1 MRVVDLNR
9 FGWESIE
16 PKLPKLDGGKMT
28 EGVSGG
34 IRWGMGNNII
44 DGMPLLQL
52 GIMEL
57 DESHLFMAHS
67 FWVAEDHYLI
77 RASSHL
83 VDSRSSDE
91 ELRTNASER
100 MNTFP
105 DKDPIALATEDD
117 AEKLINFMRAIVGH
131 ERE

>member
-1 MRVVDLNR
+1 MRVIDLNR
-9 FGWESIE
+9 FGWESVG
-16 PKLPKLDGGKMT
+16 PKLPELDGGEMS
-28 EGVSGG
+28 EGVADG
-34 IRWGMGNNII
+34 IRWGIGNNII
-44 DGMPLLQL
+44 DGVPLLQL

-57 DESHLFMAHS
+57 NESSLFMAHS
-67 FWVAEDHYLI
+67 FWVAEEHYLI

-83 VDSRSSDE
+83 VDSKCSDE
-91 ELRTNASER
+91 ELQKNASER

-105 DKDPIALATEDD
+105 DKDPLAVATEDD